1 MMTFLTDST
10 DITRIHF
17 SSRLNIKQRSELGQ
31 FLTPATIARFMAG
44 EFSNLAGQIR
54 LLDPGAG
61 VGSLTTAF
69 VERLLSSPNPVE
81 SCFIT
86 AYEVESSFLSYLDQ
100 RLIECCTALEKKGI
114 KANYCLREKNFIE
127 AAVEINLPLFTDSN
141 TYFTHVIL
149 NPP

>member
-17 SSRLNIKQRSELGQ
+17 SSRLNIKQRSKLGQ

-44 EFSNLAGQIR
+44 QFSNLAGHIS

-69 VERLLSSPNPVE
+69 VERLLMSSDPVE

-86 AYEVESSFLSYLDQ
+86 AYEIESSFL
-100 RLIECCTALEKKGI
+100 
-114 KANYCLREKNFIE
+114 
-127 AAVEINLPLFTDSN
+127 LPSQCRIRRKVGDS
-141 TYFTHVIL
+141 
-149 NPP
+149 P